1 MKIAILM
8 HGSIGRT
15 DKYGTGRTIPL
26 QICKKH
32 FEDKIL
38 KVNDKANIDVFMHSW
53 SYEFED
59 ELKQTFRP
67 IKSIIEPQIIFD
79 FEYVVGDPNG
89 LGGEII
95 RWRDGKFKGLD
106 NLRFHSLF
114 SRWYSAKVVNDLKI
128 EHEKE
133 NNFEY
138 DMVMLTRPDLAYL
151 VDFDFFKMDKSKLY
165 LIGPDS
171 EHHGV
176 HDLWFILNSNNMNK
190 FAGGMYDYLKSI
202 KHFPGKFTHSH
213 YYARKFLIDSGLYAN
228 KQFFGSERPWGQA
241 MITAKSGPSPCV
253 RHHYDLQDMTPD
265 EDMAKVREYIKKV
278 SVRTITNE

>member
-59 ELKQTFRP
+59 ELKHTFRP

-165 LIGPDS
+165 L
-171 EHHGV
+171 
-176 HDLWFILNSNNMNK
+176 
-190 FAGGMYDYLKSI
+190 KSI